1 VTHIAFGDMRRAAT
15 YLTSLPAKTVHLDS
29 HFALWWPIL
38 NVPGWNV
45 RILNFESQVRKREFT
60 AVADGYAVTGGAR
73 EPYYGC
79 YPCIP
84 RSEEIALAEGW
95 VLLWE
100 LESPIGPT
108 MWRPEV
114 LRVWELPGSRAAP
127 IEGRP

>member
-84 RSEEIALAEGW
+84 RSEEIALAGDW
-95 VLLWE
+95 VLLRE
-100 LESPIGPT
+100 FESPIGPT
-108 MWRPEV
+108 MWRPEA
-114 LRVWELPGSRAAP
+114 LRVWERRGSQADP

>member
-1 VTHIAFGDMRRAAT
+1 
-15 YLTSLPAKTVHLDS
+15 L
-29 HFALWWPIL
+29 
-38 NVPGWNV
+38 
-45 RILNFESQVRKREFT
+45 ESQDRKREFA

-84 RSEEIALAEGW
+84 RSEEIALAGDW
-95 VLLWE
+95 VLLRE
-100 LESPIGPT
+100 FESPIGPT

-114 LRVWELPGSRAAP
+114 LRVWERPGSRAAP